1 MPGSEKSSDAK
12 NSSIFGLSEQRNK
25 NDQKEFFFVCTKKIW
40 KFFFASTNEKKNIS
54 EKDLET
60 AASFFYPQKK
70 FWSKSS
76 QEFFLAFAA
85 RKYFLWRKS
94 LTKMSQSS
102 WLDVLWI
109 QSLVMPSQEF
119 LTIQEQLHA
128 IHAIARIATKNV
140 LFVVNYMS
148 WESRNPSLDF

>member
-1 MPGSEKSSDAK
+1 MQKTLLFLVSANISFQK
-12 NSSIFGLSEQRNK
+12 NK
-25 NDQKEFFFVCTKKIW
+25 NDQKEVFFVCTKKNL
-40 KFFFASTNEKKNIS
+40 KNFFASTIKKKKHFR
-54 EKDLET
+54 ERFRDGGF
-60 AASFFYPQKK
+60 FFYPQKK

-94 LTKMSQSS
+94 WTKMSQSS

-140 LFVVNYMS
+140 LFVLNYMS